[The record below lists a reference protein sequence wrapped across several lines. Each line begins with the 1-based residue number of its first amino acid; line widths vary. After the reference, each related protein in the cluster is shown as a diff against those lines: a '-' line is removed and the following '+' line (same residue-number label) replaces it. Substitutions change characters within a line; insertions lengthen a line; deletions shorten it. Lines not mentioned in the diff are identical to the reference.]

1 MKLGNACKTANRT
14 ENADQNNSERCT
26 IWLVSAWAGIWSIEA
41 AYKTRS
47 GASDVIS
54 MLDKRF
60 VSQAFAMATGFAKGK
75 GINLSPMQLERT
87 VL

>member
-1 MKLGNACKTANRT
+1 MRSVEA
-14 ENADQNNSERCT
+14 EN
-26 IWLVSAWAGIWSIEA
+26 
-41 AYKTRS
+41 KTRS
-47 GASDVIS
+47 GTSDVTS

-75 GINLSPMQLERT
+75 GINLPPMQLERT

>member
-1 MKLGNACKTANRT
+1 M
-14 ENADQNNSERCT
+14 
-26 IWLVSAWAGIWSIEA
+26 SAWAGIWSIEA

-75 GINLSPMQLERT
+75 CINLPPMQLERT